1 MTGPPDQHSRRQ
13 FEDMFARTR
22 TPVLGYLLRR
32 TVDAADAADL
42 LAEVYLIAWRRRDDV
57 PAGDQARLWLYGVA
71 RRVLANHHR
80 RQLTQRRL
88 TDRLAAQLTA
98 ALDEWDDQ
106 HSEAAAVRAAVAKL
120 PDDDR
125 EVIELA
131 AYERLSPA
139 QIALVTGRSPGAVR
153 VRLHRA
159 RRQLRVALQDTAA
172 PPADE
177 PPAEAIAGILAPSRP
192 MASPASRFR
201 AGSPL

>member
-1 MTGPPDQHSRRQ
+1 MTDQQSWGQ

-22 TPVLGYLLRR
+22 APVLGYLLRR

-98 ALDEWDDQ
+98 ALDEWGDQ
-106 HSEAAAVRAAVAKL
+106 RSEAAAVRAAVAKL

-131 AYERLSPA
+131 AYEGLSPT

-159 RRQLRVALQDTAA
+159 RRQLRVALHDTAV

-177 PPAEAIAGILAPSRP
+177 PPVEAAAGILAPSRP
-192 MASPASRFR
+192 MAGPASRFR